1 MFKKPFHVKP
11 RTPLKSSACRRL
23 VQESRDT
30 FPAAWVSVDLK
41 SLGIGESKSDDTTER
56 EATEDGGGDIE
67 DGKDR
72 TSEVAPHMPMPSR
85 LQMAKFVS
93 HIGEKG
99 EIFYDGVGTPVW
111 FKAEI
116 HGDVK
121 TPVLLFPTVYTLW
134 KFPETLPIIWTSSY
148 AIEKL
153 INGAD
158 LMIPGLIVPPGGM
171 PDLKRGDIVAVSC
184 PGSPNAQAVGVLTFD
199 TKDVHSVAGAKGKAV
214 LIAHT
219 YKDHLWESGSKEKIT
234 EITGEHTTGADD
246 MPGEQPVAESNN
258 HEDTERGEQ
267 GDEVTT
273 EEMDA
278 LLMVAL
284 KQVMAT
290 VLDSE
295 HASGLL
301 PLNASTLY
309 SNYMVPNA
317 PRGIALDIK
326 RSTYKKLAKFLK
338 AAEKLGLIKLKDI
351 RGELHIKALE
361 WTHREMASFE
371 PYKVGRA
378 KGSDR
383 PSGHATEAGGAS
395 KNSGGSSGSAGM
407 IQIIELLKPSRNLSP
422 LFDDVG
428 ARTESGF
435 FSRQEARG
443 VLEQYIK
450 KHELVN
456 PNSPRMVKLDHCIC
470 DGLLTKEEYSKA
482 NEVARDKLHGRLQEK
497 MTLYTQIV
505 VPGRAAGAPK
515 TGNPAAV
522 EIVCEKKMGSKILT
536 RIAGLEAYDID
547 PAAVAKELRT
557 MCASSTGVDPI
568 PGKKNAQSVHVQG
581 HQVAAITKLLE
592 KRGIP
597 AHLLKVT
604 DKTGKAPKK
613 QGGGKASA

>member
-1 MFKKPFHVKP
+1 
-11 RTPLKSSACRRL
+11 
-23 VQESRDT
+23 
-30 FPAAWVSVDLK
+30 
-41 SLGIGESKSDDTTER
+41 
-56 EATEDGGGDIE
+56 
-67 DGKDR
+67 
-72 TSEVAPHMPMPSR
+72 
-85 LQMAKFVS
+85 MAKFVS

-99 EIFYDGVGTPVW
+99 EIFYDDTGAPVW
-111 FKAEI
+111 FKAEM
-116 HGDVK
+116 HGDIK

-158 LMIPGLIVPPGGM
+158 LMVPGLIVPPGGM
-171 PDLKRGDIVAVSC
+171 PDLKRGDIVAVCC
-184 PGSPNAQAVGVLTFD
+184 PGSLGAQAVGVLTFD
-199 TKDVHSVAGAKGKAV
+199 TKDVRSVAGAKGKAV

-219 YKDHLWESGSKEKIT
+219 YKDHLWESGSKEGPP
-234 EITGEHTTGADD
+234 EITGEHAADVED
-246 MPGEQPVAESNN
+246 TSGEQPVADSAHSEH
-258 HEDTERGEQ
+258 HEAAEYRGQ
-267 GDEVTT
+267 GDEVTAA
-273 EEMDA
+273 EMDA
-278 LLMVAL
+278 LLMNAL

-295 HASGLL
+295 HAAGLL

-317 PRGIALDIK
+317 PRGITLDIK

-351 RGELHIKALE
+351 RGELHIKVLE
-361 WTHREMASFE
+361 WSHREMTGFE
-371 PYKVGRA
+371 PYRVVRA
-378 KGSDR
+378 KGGDR
-383 PSGHATEAGGAS
+383 PSGQTAESGGAS

-407 IQIIELLKPSRNLSP
+407 IQIIELLKPSRDLVP

-428 ARTESGF
+428 ARSESGF

-456 PNSPRMVKLDHCIC
+456 PNSPRMIKLDHCVC
-470 DGLLTKEEYSKA
+470 DGLLAKDEYSKLS
-482 NEVARDKLHGRLQEK
+482 EMARDKLHGRLQEK

-505 VPGRAAGAPK
+505 VPGRAPGAPK
-515 TGNPAAV
+515 IGNPAAV
-522 EIVCEKKMGSKILT
+522 EIACEKKMGSKILT

-547 PAAVAKELRT
+547 PAGVAKDLRT

-581 HQVAAITKLLE
+581 HQVAAVSKLLE

-613 QGGGKASA
+613 QGGGRAAT

>member
-1 MFKKPFHVKP
+1 
-11 RTPLKSSACRRL
+11 
-23 VQESRDT
+23 
-30 FPAAWVSVDLK
+30 
-41 SLGIGESKSDDTTER
+41 
-56 EATEDGGGDIE
+56 
-67 DGKDR
+67 
-72 TSEVAPHMPMPSR
+72 
-85 LQMAKFVS
+85 MAKFVS
-93 HIGEKG
+93 HVGEKG
-99 EIFYDGVGTPVW
+99 EIFYDDAGTPVW

-116 HGDVK
+116 HGDIK

-148 AIEKL
+148 AVEKL

-171 PDLKRGDIVAVSC
+171 ADMKRGDIVAVCC
-184 PGSPNAQAVGVLTFD
+184 PGSLGAQAVGVLTFD
-199 TKDVHSVAGAKGKAV
+199 TKDVYSVSGAKGKAV

-219 YKDHLWESGSKEKIT
+219 YKDHLWESGSKEEPP
-234 EITGEHTTGADD
+234 EIVGEHTDD
-246 MPGEQPVAESNN
+246 TEGTSDEQPVAGSVLSER
-258 HEDTERGEQ
+258 HEDDTGHREQ
-267 GDEVTT
+267 GDEVTAA
-273 EEMDA
+273 EMDV
-278 LLMVAL
+278 LLMNAL

-295 HASGLL
+295 HAAGLL

-309 SNYMVPNA
+309 SNYMVPNG
-317 PRGIALDIK
+317 PRGITLDIK

-351 RGELHIKALE
+351 RGELHIKTLE
-361 WTHREMASFE
+361 WSHREVASFE
-371 PYKVGRA
+371 PYRVGRA
-378 KGSDR
+378 RGGDR
-383 PSGHATEAGGAS
+383 PPESAS
-395 KNSGGSSGSAGM
+395 TSNNTGGSSGGAGM
-407 IQIIELLKPSRNLSP
+407 IQIIELLKPSRDLVP
-422 LFDDVG
+422 LFGDVG

-456 PNSPRMVKLDHCIC
+456 PNNPRMIKLDHFVC
-470 DGLLTKEEYSKA
+470 DGLLAKEEHSKLS
-482 NEVARDKLHGRLQEK
+482 EMARDKLHGRLQEK

-505 VPGRAAGAPK
+505 VPGRAPGAPK
-515 TGNPAAV
+515 IGNPTAV
-522 EIVCEKKMGSKILT
+522 EIACEKKMGSKVLT

-547 PAAVAKELRT
+547 PAAVAKDLRT

-581 HQVAAITKLLE
+581 HQVAAVSKLLE

-613 QGGGKASA
+613 QGGGKAAT